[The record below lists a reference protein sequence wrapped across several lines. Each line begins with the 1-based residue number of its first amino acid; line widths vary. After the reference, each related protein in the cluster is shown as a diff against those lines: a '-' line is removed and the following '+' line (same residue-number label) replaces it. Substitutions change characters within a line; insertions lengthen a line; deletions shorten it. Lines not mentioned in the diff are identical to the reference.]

1 MGTYIGPKPVIHS
14 VSEMAKGDSNGLLR
28 GPMTLQRAA
37 RQPLEARFIG
47 RGGQGVISAAQLLAE
62 AGVLEGRYVQAFP
75 EFGAERSGAP
85 ISAYARLSDEK
96 IEIHSLIH
104 SPAVIV
110 VVDSSLSHTKGVASG
125 LAAQGTLICN
135 HDGTVSELKALQGL
149 PEGVRLFTL
158 PASKISL
165 KTLGKDIP
173 NTPMLGAMVRV
184 TGAVR
189 MDSIQAVLA
198 RRFKGSLLEKN
209 ARALKEGYEGVAGPG

>member
-1 MGTYIGPKPVIHS
+1 
-14 VSEMAKGDSNGLLR
+14 MAKGESNRSLR
-28 GPMTLQRAA
+28 GPMTLQGSAK
-37 RQPLEARFIG
+37 QPLEVRFIG

-85 ISAYARLSDEK
+85 ISAYARLGDEK
-96 IEIHSLIH
+96 IEIHSLIR

-110 VVDSSLSHTKGVASG
+110 VVDASLSHTKGVASG
-125 LAAQGTLICN
+125 LPPRGTLICN
-135 HDGTVSELKALQGL
+135 HDGTASELKALQGL
-149 PEGVRLFTL
+149 PDGVRVFAL

-184 TGAVR
+184 TEAVG
-189 MDSIQAVLA
+189 MDSIQLVLA
-198 RRFKGSLLEKN
+198 RRFKGDLLEKN
-209 ARALKEGYEGVAGPG
+209 ANALKEGYEGVAGEG